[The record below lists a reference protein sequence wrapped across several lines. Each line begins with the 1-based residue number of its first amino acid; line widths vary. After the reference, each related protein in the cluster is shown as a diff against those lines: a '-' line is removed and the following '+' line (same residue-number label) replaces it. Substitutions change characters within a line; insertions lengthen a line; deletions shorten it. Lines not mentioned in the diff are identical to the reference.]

1 MGKTPEIGILYIMGC
16 LGKIIG
22 EIIEKYPMDSGIYF

>member
-1 MGKTPEIGILYIMGC
+1 MGETLEIGILFIMGC

-22 EIIEKYPMDSGIYF
+22 EINERFPMDSGI